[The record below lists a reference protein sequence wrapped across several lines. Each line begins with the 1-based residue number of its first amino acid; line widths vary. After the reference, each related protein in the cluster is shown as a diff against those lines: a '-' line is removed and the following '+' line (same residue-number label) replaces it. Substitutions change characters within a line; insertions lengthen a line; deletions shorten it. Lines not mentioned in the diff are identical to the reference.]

1 MNAKQLCKY
10 IFILKIQCGC
20 SLCKMFLHSTRSLTD
35 QIEKYTH
42 TYTKH
47 RPDSLK
53 PNFGRSKT
61 NRRQNKSRRQ
71 IDRRG
76 IKSVS
81 TTDEERKSGSTTDQA
96 IQSVHFADGDRVE
109 QASSIVALSPSF
121 RRLRT
126 R

>member
-1 MNAKQLCKY
+1 
-10 IFILKIQCGC
+10 
-20 SLCKMFLHSTRSLTD
+20 MFLHSTRSLTD
-35 QIEKYTH
+35 QIEKYTQTH
-42 TYTKH
+42 VHQTQTRQLETKLSQIK
-47 RPDSLK
+47 DK
-53 PNFGRSKT
+53 SKAEQEQTT
-61 NRRQNKSRRQ
+61 N
-71 IDRRG
+71 RRG

-126 R
+126 